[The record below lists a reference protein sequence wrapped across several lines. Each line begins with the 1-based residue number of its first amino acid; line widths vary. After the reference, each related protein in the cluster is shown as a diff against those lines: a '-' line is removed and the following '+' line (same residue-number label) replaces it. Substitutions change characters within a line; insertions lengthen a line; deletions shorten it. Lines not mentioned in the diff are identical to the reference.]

1 MRYAL
6 LLLALSLGATVS
18 ANPPPWRQD
27 QRSQTIWDAAHNRFV
42 DQLDYWFEDGDYPR
56 CIQLLR
62 VLNDLE
68 PANYEVATD
77 LGWLLEST
85 EEPDAALAIY
95 VRFRKDNPND
105 PDAGL
110 PEADFYFKKKMYAK
124 VPPLLEEAL
133 AMKPHAN
140 VFRRLA
146 HAYERLG
153 LLADSKRVWTQYLA
167 INPSDEPAKA
177 NLRRVEERIIKP
189 RPR

>member
-1 MRYAL
+1 MLAAAL
-6 LLLALSLGATVS
+6 MLAAIGSG
-18 ANPPPWRQD
+18 NPPPWRQD

-68 PANYEVATD
+68 PSNYHVATD
-77 LGWLLEST
+77 LGWMLEST
-85 EEPDAALAIY
+85 EEPDAALAVY
-95 VRFRKDNPND
+95 VRFRKENPND
-105 PDAGL
+105 PDAPF
-110 PEADFYFKKKMYAK
+110 PEADFYFKNKMYAK
-124 VPPLLEEAL
+124 VPPLLEGSL
-133 AMKPHAN
+133 SLKPHAN
-140 VFRRLA
+140 TYRRLA

-167 INPSDEPAKA
+167 INPNDEPAKV
-177 NLRRVEERIIKP
+177 NLKRVAEKIDKP